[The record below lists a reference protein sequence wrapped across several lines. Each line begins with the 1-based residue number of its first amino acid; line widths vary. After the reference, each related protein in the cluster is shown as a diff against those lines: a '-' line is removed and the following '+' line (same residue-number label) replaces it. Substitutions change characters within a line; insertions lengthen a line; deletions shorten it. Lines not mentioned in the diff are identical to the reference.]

1 MDRYT
6 EHTLHGILSCKCK
19 GNCLL
24 KSMEVEGVENETA
37 YINIE
42 PFDDAFNQSN
52 VDETIDR
59 AKRMLLKR
67 KKAIQKNLGV
77 VRLSVTAYDEWTMKD
92 AFVVDLHSHK
102 IISSVN

>member
-6 EHTLHGILSCKCK
+6 EHTLHGILNCKCN

-24 KSMEVEGVENETA
+24 KSMTVESVSNETA

-42 PFDDAFNQSN
+42 PFDDAFNPSN
-52 VDETIDR
+52 VDKTINR

-67 KKAIQKNLGV
+67 KKAIQKKLGV
-77 VRLSVTAYDEWTMKD
+77 VRLSVTVYDEWTMKD
-92 AFVVDLHSHK
+92 AFVVELQANR
-102 IISSVN
+102 ITAAVN

>member
-1 MDRYT
+1 MA
-6 EHTLHGILSCKCK
+6 
-19 GNCLL
+19 
-24 KSMEVEGVENETA
+24 VEDVENGTA

-59 AKRMLLKR
+59 AKRILLKR
-67 KKAIQKNLGV
+67 KKAIQKSLDV

-92 AFVVDLHSHK
+92 AFVVELDAEK
-102 IISSVN
+102 VIDSVN